1 MIGQLE
7 TPRLMTISPAELV
20 VFALC
25 AIVAITFHEAAHG
38 YVAFHF
44 GDDTAKK
51 AGRVTLNP
59 FKHIDLF
66 GTVILPAIL
75 FWAAGFLF
83 GYAKPVP
90 VTYGQ
95 LRNPRWDMVWVAA
108 AGPGMNVAL
117 ALISTLLLSGIGLIE
132 GENAAV
138 AGNALLLSIKLNL
151 ILAIFNILPLPP
163 LDGSKV
169 IAAFLPEAAVRPY
182 LSFGRFGM
190 TILLLILLVGP
201 FLIHFDILGWLVL
214 RPADW
219 TMQALLRLTGRG

>member
-1 MIGQLE
+1 
-7 TPRLMTISPAELV
+7 MTVSPAELI

-38 YVAFHF
+38 FVALHF

-59 FKHIDLF
+59 FKHVDLF
-66 GTVILPAIL
+66 GTVILPFL
-75 FWAAGFLF
+75 LYTFAGFLF

-90 VTYGQ
+90 VTYSQ

-108 AGPGMNVAL
+108 AGPGMNLAL
-117 ALISTLLLSGIGLIE
+117 ALISALLLSGIGVLE
-132 GENAAV
+132 GDQAAL
-138 AGNALLLSIKLNL
+138 AGNALLLSIRLNL
-151 ILAIFNILPLPP
+151 ILAIFNMLPLPP

-169 IAAFLPEAAVRPY
+169 LAAFLPEGAVRPY

-190 TILLLILLVGP
+190 TILLLFLLVGP
-201 FLIHFDILGWLVL
+201 ILAAQSGVNLDVFGWLVL
-214 RPADW
+214 RPAEQL
-219 TMQALLRLTGRG
+219 MQALLALTGRG